1 VVLSGIHTL
10 ANQTAVQPLFD
21 GDAGP
26 TGGVLYVENGT
37 YFFECSFHLE
47 SMDGGNNSFGFA
59 LGGDATKTEG
69 WQAFGYKS
77 NTLQT
82 PSSPG
87 ITWNT
92 GPNTTLVSNSQGDN
106 CTAFIK
112 GTIRV
117 TVAGTLI
124 PQVSLTAAA
133 AAIVQPNS
141 YFKISPVGSATTTY
155 VGHW

>member
-1 VVLSGIHTL
+1 MS
-10 ANQTAVQPLFD
+10 NS
-21 GDAGP
+21 
-26 TGGVLYVENGT
+26 N
-37 YFFECSFHLE
+37 S
-47 SMDGGNNSFGFA
+47 SFGFA

-92 GPNTTLVSNSQGDN
+92 SANTTLISNSIGTQGF
-106 CTAFIK
+106 ASIK

-117 TVAGTLI
+117 TVPGTLI

-133 AAIVQPNS
+133 AATVQPNT
-141 YFKISPVGSATTTY
+141 YFKISAVGSATTAY

>member
-1 VVLSGIHTL
+1 M
-10 ANQTAVQPLFD
+10 
-21 GDAGP
+21 DA
-26 TGGVLYVENGT
+26 
-37 YFFECSFHLE
+37 
-47 SMDGGNNSFGFA
+47 GNNSFGFA
-59 LGGDATKTEG
+59 LGGNATKTEG

-92 GPNTTLVSNSQGDN
+92 GPNTTIVSSSIGDN

-117 TVAGTLI
+117 TIAGTLI